1 MKGRTAGLCVGFVQH
16 TCSFV
21 VEVLL
26 LPLVVVLMNYTS
38 ACKLLE
44 HIRTLL

>member
-1 MKGRTAGLCVGFVQH
+1 MKGKTARKCARFVQP

-44 HIRTLL
+44 HIKTLL